1 MKKNY
6 TVISILLAVVA
17 CFIIIYTFGISG
29 KNGVLSSRGKK
40 TVLYEKARVLNV
52 QAEKL
57 NNDPV
62 VKGLQLGSQQIEIEI
77 MTGTY
82 ANQKFKVNNALSR
95 VYNVKAKKDME
106 VIASI
111 YLTDGKLT
119 DVSLYS
125 YKREGVII
133 ALVAIFFLVILAVGR
148 MQGLK
153 SIISL
158 VFTAIMVIFFMIPIM
173 FRGVSPI
180 TAAILT
186 ASITTIVTHLLI
198 TGINKK
204 SFSAM
209 AGTIFGV
216 IIAGFIS
223 YISGNLAHLSGVTMD
238 NAENLI
244 YVAENSKFQIQGLMF
259 AAILI
264 ASLGAVMDVG
274 MSIASSIYEMKSLNP
289 SLNKKQ
295 LFNSGMNVGKD
306 IIGTMSNT
314 LILAFVGSSLPVI
327 ILIMAS
333 SMPYR
338 QIMNLDMICT
348 ELIQSLSGS
357 IGIVLTVPLTA
368 IISVFLMENNL
379 FKKQLS
385 NNTNKTKGKKS
396 KSRN

>member
-1 MKKNY
+1 MKKKY
-6 TVISILLAVVA
+6 TLISISLTILACILVVY
-17 CFIIIYTFGISG
+17 IFGIIG
-29 KNGVLSSRGKK
+29 KNGVVTSRGNK
-40 TVLYEKARVLNV
+40 TVLYEKAKVLSV

-62 VKGLQLGSQQIEIEI
+62 VKGLKLGSQQIEIKVL
-77 MTGTY
+77 TGKY
-82 ANQKFKVNNALSR
+82 ANQTFKVNNGMSR
-95 VYNVKAKKDME
+95 VYNVKAQKDME

-111 YLTDGKLT
+111 YLTDGKIS

-125 YKREGVII
+125 YRRDGVII
-133 ALVAIFFLVILAVGR
+133 GLLVLFFLAILAVGR

-158 VFTAIMVIFFMIPIM
+158 VFTTIMVIFFMIPIM
-173 FRGVSPI
+173 FKGVSPI
-180 TAAILT
+180 GAAILT
-186 ASITTIVTHLLI
+186 ATVTTIVTHLLI
-198 TGINKK
+198 TGVNKK

-209 AGTIFGV
+209 LGTIAGV
-216 IIAGFIS
+216 IIAGVIS
-223 YISGNLAHLSGVTMD
+223 YVAGNLAHLSGVTMD

-259 AAILI
+259 SAILI

-274 MSIASSIYEMKSLNP
+274 MSIASSIYEMKAVNP

-295 LFNSGMNVGKD
+295 LFESGMNVGRD

-314 LILAFVGSSLPVI
+314 LILAFVGSSLTVI

-338 QIMNLDMICT
+338 QIMNLDMICI

-357 IGIVLTVPLTA
+357 IGIVLTVPITA
-368 IISVFLMENNL
+368 LISVFLMESNL
-379 FKKQLS
+379 FKKQVINS
-385 NNTNKTKGKKS
+385 NTTKGKKS
-396 KSRN
+396 KNKK

>member
-1 MKKNY
+1 MRKKY
-6 TVISILLAVVA
+6 TLISIFLTIIA
-17 CFIIIYTFGISG
+17 CILIVYIFGVIG
-29 KNGVLSSRGKK
+29 KNGVITSRGNK
-40 TVLYEKARVLNV
+40 TVLYEKAKVLSV

-62 VKGLQLGSQQIEIEI
+62 VKGLKLGSQQLEIEI
-77 MTGTY
+77 LTGKY
-82 ANQKFKVNNALSR
+82 ANQTFKVNNGMSR
-95 VYNVKAKKDME
+95 VYNVKAQKDME

-111 YLTDGKLT
+111 YLTDGKIS

-125 YKREGVII
+125 YRRDGVII
-133 ALVAIFFLVILAVGR
+133 GLLVLFFLAILAVGR

-158 VFTAIMVIFFMIPIM
+158 AFTTIMVIFFMIPIM
-173 FRGVSPI
+173 FKGVNPI
-180 TAAILT
+180 EAAILT
-186 ASITTIVTHLLI
+186 ATVTTIVTHLLI
-198 TGINKK
+198 TGVNKK

-209 AGTIFGV
+209 LGTIAGV
-216 IIAGFIS
+216 IIAGVIS
-223 YISGNLAHLSGVTMD
+223 YAAGNLAHLSGVTMD

-244 YVAENSKFQIQGLMF
+244 YIAENSKFQIQGLMF

-274 MSIASSIYEMKSLNP
+274 MSIASSIYEMKAVNP

-295 LFNSGMNVGKD
+295 LFESGMNVGRD

-314 LILAFVGSSLPVI
+314 LILAFVGSSLTVI

-338 QIMNLDMICT
+338 QIMNLDMICI

-357 IGIVLTVPLTA
+357 IGIVLTVPITA
-368 IISVFLMENNL
+368 LISVFLMESNL
-379 FKKQLS
+379 FKKQVI
-385 NNTNKTKGKKS
+385 NNNSTKGKKN
-396 KSRN
+396 KNKK